1 MELLEKEIQ
10 GMLPES
16 ESGSNTSTKKISK
29 TGKRVLF
36 MIIVLMMM
44 AIILTIQRL
53 SDSHFNA
60 IFGQLLS
67 KLSKLQNNTIA
78 NEKH

>member
-16 ESGSNTSTKKISK
+16 ESGSNTSTKKKYQK

-44 AIILTIQRL
+44 AIILTIIQRL
-53 SDSHFNA
+53 SDTHFNA
-60 IFGQLLS
+60 LFGQLLL
-67 KLSKLQNNTIA
+67 KM
-78 NEKH
+78 NETMVD

>member
-29 TGKRVLF
+29 TGKRALF
-36 MIIVLMMM
+36 MIIVLAMM
-44 AIILTIQRL
+44 AIIFTIIQRL
-53 SDSHFNA
+53 SDTHFNA
-60 IFGQLLS
+60 LFGQLF
-67 KLSKLQNNTIA
+67 KKMSKLQNDTNM
-78 NEKH
+78 NQK